1 MLNEK
6 QKCVLLQKS
15 QVRVPT
21 EISHR
26 GMEENKDNSDVS
38 PQWSLRVRAW
48 CFHFGNGRRAS
59 HNHKVMVA
67 RWEGKLHVDD
77 TCSSGA
83 HVDM

>member
-1 MLNEK
+1 M
-6 QKCVLLQKS
+6 
-15 QVRVPT
+15 RVPK

-26 GMEENKDNSDVS
+26 GMEENKDNSDIS

-48 CFHFGNGRRAS
+48 SFHFGNGRRAS

-67 RWEGKLHVDD
+67 RWGGRLHVDN

-83 HVDM
+83 HIDM